1 MANFDNNKLNT
12 LKLKELNA
20 RIKLCDNNYNK
31 NLEKCL
37 DYKIKL
43 QREINKDY
51 ELCIN
56 KNVNRIAHKYLNHDD
71 WNKKIVYMCGYP
83 KNKNLLFFHNT
94 PGI

>member
-1 MANFDNNKLNT
+1 MANLDNNRLN
-12 LKLKELNA
+12 KLKELHA
-20 RIKLCDNNYNK
+20 RIKLCDNYNNYN
-31 NLEKCL
+31 NYNNSDKCL

-43 QREINKDY
+43 QREINKNY

-83 KNKNLLFFHNT
+83 KN
-94 PGI
+94 